1 MPLVF
6 NNQKVTI
13 LVHQSSHP
21 GESVCSDGHALVP
34 DSVSMTSMRKRHQG
48 PDKCADANFDTVCT
62 TKKKPYS
69 TITLDFGR
77 PVEIAKV
84 DFKLIEPRIFL
95 TLSSA
100 F

>member
-1 MPLVF
+1 M
-6 NNQKVTI
+6 
-13 LVHQSSHP
+13 
-21 GESVCSDGHALVP
+21 CSDGHALVP